1 MPLIRSYLKLIRAG
15 NCLLAASGV
24 MIGAYFTWHSPFYL
38 EPFLA
43 ALAAFMVCA
52 SGNIV
57 NDLKDIAID
66 RINRPDRPLVS
77 GAISK
82 TQALRL
88 ATAFALLSI
97 VTSLFINI
105 SVFISVVVA
114 LLLLSL
120 YNFKAKE
127 IPIIGNAIIAFLG
140 GLTFITGGLTVDRS
154 LTFALPGPLIPAI
167 FAFLFHL
174 AREIVKDVEDI
185 DGDRRQG
192 VTTLP
197 QIVGVSRALLVALGV
212 FFVFSLLSFFPVF
225 KGWFGRWYEIIAVYF
240 IDLPILLILIFVWG
254 NPTPK
259 MLRAGTMVLKGGMA
273 LGILA
278 LILAR

>member
-1 MPLIRSYLKLIRAG
+1 M
-15 NCLLAASGV
+15 AASGV
-24 MIGAYFTWHSPFYL
+24 MIGAYFTWLSPFYL
-38 EPFLA
+38 EPMLA
-43 ALAAFMVCA
+43 AAAAFMVCA
-52 SGNIV
+52 AGNV
-57 NDLKDIAID
+57 LNDLRDIRID
-66 RINRPDRPLVS
+66 RINRPDRPLVR
-77 GAISK
+77 GAVSK
-82 TQALRL
+82 IHAFNL
-88 ATAFALLSI
+88 AIVFAFSSL

-105 SVFISVVVA
+105 TVALSVTFA
-114 LLLLSL
+114 LLLLVF
-120 YNFKAKE
+120 YNFKAKNV
-127 IPIIGNAIIAFLG
+127 PVIGNTIIALLG
-140 GLTFITGGLTVDRS
+140 GLTFITGGLAVDKS
-154 LTFALPGPLIPAI
+154 LTFVLPGPLIPAI

-197 QIVGVSRALLVALGV
+197 QIVGISRALLVALGV
-212 FFVFSLLSFFPVF
+212 FFIFSLLSFFPVF

-259 MLRAGTMVLKGGMA
+259 MLRAGSMVLKGGMA